1 MNTIRTGIGIDMHR
15 LQKGELLILGGL
27 EIPAQY
33 GLLGHSD
40 GDVLIHSIIDGLLGA
55 ANLGDIGRHFPSNN
69 PEYKG
74 VSSEILLEISLDRLV
89 SEGWKP
95 VFVDA
100 TIIAEKPL
108 LAEFIPQMTFN
119 IAHAINLTQ
128 RDISIKATTADGL
141 GYIGRGEGISCQAIV
156 TIQKS
161 E

>member
-27 EIPAQY
+27 EIPSQY

-74 VSSEILLEISLDRLV
+74 VSSEKLLEISLDRLV
-89 SEGWKP
+89 VEGWKP

-108 LAEFIPQMTFN
+108 LVEFIPQMTFN

>member
-27 EIPAQY
+27 EIPSQY

-108 LAEFIPQMTFN
+108 LVEFIPQMTFN

>member
-27 EIPAQY
+27 EIPSQY

-89 SEGWKP
+89 SEGCKP

-108 LAEFIPQMTFN
+108 LVEFIPQMTFN

>member
-15 LQKGELLILGGL
+15 LQKGETLILGGL
-27 EIPAQY
+27 EIPSQY

-89 SEGWKP
+89 AEGWKP

-108 LAEFIPQMTFN
+108 LVEFIPQMTFN
-119 IAHAINLTQ
+119 IAHAIKLTQ